1 VPAWAASGRKLNERR
16 WILMKIKN
24 LIISGLITTIISMV
38 APFRQATTLECVIWF
53 VVMTG
58 QGVLAMANMQKKEK
72 AGTESKYQQMSLF

>member
-1 VPAWAASGRKLNERR
+1 
-16 WILMKIKN
+16 MKIKN